1 MTDQEKLIDHVD
13 DLINSFNDIYRDFRQ
28 TTAQDKKQKKFLCR
42 VLMGG
47 AFGIAQDFNEI
58 EKCLESDTQ

>member
-13 DLINSFNDIYRDFRQ
+13 ELINSFNDIYRDFRQ
-28 TTAQDKKQKKFLCR
+28 TTAQDKKQKMFLCR

-58 EKCLESDTQ
+58 SKCLESDTE